1 MYKIQS
7 IYDEVVNVPRSAR
20 EDLQHRANNPTGRRK
35 TSEFS
40 IADISCDV
48 ISTQRLV
55 KKKNTKTH
63 NIFFFRS
70 KIQRYVN
77 CLASI
82 SNKQCEITQKLN
94 NTFSIHSLLFRGLK
108 AYDRIRS
115 LGEQRAKPLV
125 QARSLSAIPPSSASR
140 VWFSLFNKMFGL
152 VFFILEEVI
161 LNKL

>member
-55 KKKNTKTH
+55 KKKTPKPTTS
-63 NIFFFRS
+63 FFS
-70 KIQRYVN
+70 GPRY
-77 CLASI
+77 
-82 SNKQCEITQKLN
+82 
-94 NTFSIHSLLFRGLK
+94 R
-108 AYDRIRS
+108 D
-115 LGEQRAKPLV
+115 
-125 QARSLSAIPPSSASR
+125 
-140 VWFSLFNKMFGL
+140 M
-152 VFFILEEVI
+152 
-161 LNKL
+161 